1 MGVAVGGLVSGMD
14 SASIIA
20 KLLELERRPVTLL
33 EDKRT
38 TLSNEKAAWQEVS
51 TRMLALKTAANDM
64 ATTSSF
70 ASKSATFISNNASA
84 ATPLTVS
91 AASNATSGTYGIK
104 VNQLAQSQ
112 KSATD
117 QGFSSS
123 TSALGLMGVLSIGAT
138 EIMISDTDTLGGIK
152 DLINNSGT
160 GVTANIFNAGTTASP
175 QYKLMVSGSDLGAAN
190 AFVIGYADITMT
202 DNLLSFTNTQS
213 AQDASV
219 TFDGVVTTKS
229 SNSINDLITG
239 ATINLQAAGSGT
251 ITMATDANGVVT
263 KAQNFVDKYN
273 SAMDYIKEQLAY
285 DSTNKT
291 KGTLFGNSTLMSMQN
306 QLRSMVSGNVPGLDP
321 TDSTVLSSLS
331 QVGIK
336 TDINNQMVLDETVF
350 KDALAS
356 NFDQVSRLFASGGS
370 GSYNFIASSGF
381 TQGGVYDTKVEGGV
395 LKLRVS
401 GSTGD
406 WTSLTQDG
414 NYAFGAANT
423 ILDGLL
429 LQTGTLTEGATGS
442 MTLTSGITTRVQ
454 AYTGRYTEFSTEG
467 LIYNQNKSI
476 ETRDQEFQDEI
487 TALTNRLTEKETNL
501 KAKFTQL
508 EVLLSKMSSQQQYL
522 SQQLSGIASTSAKKF

>member
-14 SASIIA
+14 SASIIS

-33 EDKRT
+33 ENKRT
-38 TLSNEKAAWQEVS
+38 TLSNEKAAWQEIS
-51 TRMLALKTAANDM
+51 TRMLALKTASNDM
-64 ATTSSF
+64 ATLSNFS
-70 ASKSATFISNNASA
+70 SKSATFISNSASA
-84 ATPLTVS
+84 ATALTVT

-117 QGFSSS
+117 QSFTSS
-123 TSALGLMGVLSIGAT
+123 TSALGLIGTLSIGAT
-138 EIMISDTDTLGGIK
+138 DISITETATLGGIK
-152 DLINNSGT
+152 DLINNSGA

-175 QYKLMVSGSDLGAAN
+175 QYRLMVSGSELGAAN
-190 AFVIGYADITMT
+190 AFTIGYGDITMT
-202 DNLLSFTNTQS
+202 DNILSFTDTQS

-219 TFDGVVTTKS
+219 TFDGVATTKS
-229 SNSINDLITG
+229 SNTINDLITG

-251 ITMATDANGVVT
+251 ITMATDTNGVVT
-263 KAQNFVDKYN
+263 KVQNFVDKYN

-285 DSTNKT
+285 DQTNKT

-306 QLRSMVSGNVPGLDP
+306 QLRSIVSGSVSGLDP
-321 TDSTVLSSLS
+321 TDPAIISSLA
-331 QVGIK
+331 QVGIM
-336 TDINNQMVLDETVF
+336 TDINNQMTLDTAAF
-350 KDALAS
+350 QDALAS
-356 NFDQVSRLFASGGS
+356 DFDQVARLFANSGS

-395 LKLRVS
+395 LKLRIS

-414 NYAFGAANT
+414 NYAFGVANT

-429 LQTGTLTEGATGS
+429 LQTGALTEGATGA
-442 MTLTSGITTRVQ
+442 MTLTGGISTRVQ
-454 AYTGRYTEFSTEG
+454 SYTSRYTEFSTEG

-487 TALTNRLTEKETNL
+487 TNLTNRLTEKETNL

-508 EVLLSKMSSQQQYL
+508 EVLLAKMSSQQTYL
-522 SQQLSGIASTSAKKF
+522 TQQLSGIANSVRR

>member
-1 MGVAVGGLVSGMD
+1 MGVAIGGLVSGMD
-14 SASIIA
+14 SASIIS

-33 EDKRT
+33 ENKRT

-51 TRMLALKTAANDM
+51 SRMLALKTAANDM
-64 ATTSSF
+64 ATSSSF
-70 ASKSATFISNNASA
+70 ASKSATFISNSASA
-84 ATPLTVS
+84 ATALTVS

-117 QGFSSS
+117 QSFTSSS
-123 TSALGLMGVLSIGAT
+123 EALELEGLISIGST
-138 EIMISDTDTLGGIK
+138 EITISATDTLGGIK
-152 DLINNSGT
+152 DLINNSGA

-175 QYKLMVSGSDLGAAN
+175 QYRLMVSGSDTGAAG
-190 AFVIGYADITMT
+190 AFTIGYADITMT
-202 DNLLSFTNTQS
+202 DNILSFTDTQS

-219 TFDGVVTTKS
+219 TFDGVATTKS
-229 SNSINDLITG
+229 SNTISDLITG
-239 ATINLQAAGSGT
+239 ATINLQAVGSGT
-251 ITMATDANGVVT
+251 ITMATDTNGVVT
-263 KAQNFVDKYN
+263 KVQDFVDKYN

-285 DSTNKT
+285 DQTNKT

-306 QLRSMVSGNVPGLDP
+306 QLRSIVSGNVPGLDP
-321 TDSTVLSSLS
+321 TDPTVLVSLS

-336 TDINNQMVLDETVF
+336 TDINNQMTLDTAEF
-350 KDALAS
+350 EGALAS
-356 NFDQVSRLFASGGS
+356 DFDQVSRLFANSGS

-395 LKLRVS
+395 LKMRLS
-401 GSTGD
+401 SSTGD
-406 WTSLTQDG
+406 WTSLTQDS

-429 LQTGTLTEGATGS
+429 LQTGALTEGATGT
-442 MTLTSGITTRVQ
+442 MTLTGGISARVH

-487 TALTNRLTEKETNL
+487 TNLTNRLTEKEANL

-508 EVLLSKMSSQQQYL
+508 EVLLAKMSSQQTYL
-522 SQQLSGIASTSAKKF
+522 SQQLSGISNNVRW